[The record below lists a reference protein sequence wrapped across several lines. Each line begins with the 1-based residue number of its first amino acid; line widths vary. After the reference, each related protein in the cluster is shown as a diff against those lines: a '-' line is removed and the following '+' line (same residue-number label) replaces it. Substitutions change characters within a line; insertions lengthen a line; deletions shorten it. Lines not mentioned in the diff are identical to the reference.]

1 MANYSYGM
9 ATGYQN
15 LQKHLASKH
24 TAAYNRTIV
33 EKNWNYCLSSDVK
46 SSKSVEASK
55 CSLSLFTQTLF
66 IDYIIHF
73 VIADDQV
80 SNVFSISNLC
90 PHPYL
95 VNSCCRVS

>member
-1 MANYSYGM
+1 M

-15 LQKHLASKH
+15 LRKHLTSKH
-24 TAAYNRTIV
+24 AAAYDRTIV
-33 EKNWNYCLSSDVK
+33 EKNWNYHLSSDVK

-55 CSLSLFTQTLF
+55 HSLPPFTQPLF
-66 IDYIIHF
+66 IDYIIPF

-80 SNVFSISNLC
+80 TNALSISNFC

-95 VNSCCRVS
+95 VNSCDHMPRLLS